1 MIEIPTNI
9 IENIP
14 VALIAAATVGLL
26 RSVAGWLENSYIDG
40 VVEDYE
46 IKQLA
51 GTIIQYFAT
60 ISILMLGLPAGPAT
74 AIALVLD
81 KGTSAIKK
89 VRKGNGSN
97 GEEDPTV
104 PA

>member
-14 VALIAAATVGLL
+14 VALIVAATVGLI

-46 IKQLA
+46 LKQLA

-60 ISILMLGLPAGPAT
+60 ISILMLGLPAGPA
-74 AIALVLD
+74 AAVALVLD

-89 VRKGNGSN
+89 IGNGNNGS
-97 GEEDPTV
+97 GEEDPTI
-104 PA
+104 PS

>member
-14 VALIAAATVGLL
+14 VALIAAVTVGLL

-46 IKQLA
+46 LKQLA

-60 ISILMLGLPAGPAT
+60 ISILMLGLPVGGAA
-74 AIALVLD
+74 AIALALD
-81 KGTSAIKK
+81 KGTSSIKK
-89 VRKGNGSN
+89 IGNGKNGS
-97 GEEDPTV
+97 GEENPTV
-104 PA
+104 PS